1 MIMCCQRKQ
10 SAFMYESDKQIVRFY
25 SLFKKQVFLIYAFIR
40 LKKLNPH
47 ITGCSFFIIL
57 LFCFCICNLIFQSFI
72 GITFQN
78 LDDSFIDL
86 LLIQCFH
93 PVILNTILM

>member
-40 LKKLNPH
+40 LKKAESSYYGMQLFH
-47 ITGCSFFIIL
+47 YSIIL
-57 LFCFCICNLIFQSFI
+57 LLYLQSYFSKLHRYHI
-72 GITFQN
+72 
-78 LDDSFIDL
+78 
-86 LLIQCFH
+86 
-93 PVILNTILM
+93 PEP